1 MKYSGIY
8 IYIYINIR
16 ASGYSY
22 YIFWWVKR
30 KYILYNILTHLL
42 TSLSS
47 WRFRGARDRK
57 LPIALKTVPR
67 PPPHPPAED
76 DCTVSLSSLPPS
88 LPPSINPLFPTS
100 LTLRLPDVAV
110 ATIVFVENKVVS
122 VVDAEEFAI
131 GLFGE
136 EGEEREEGEEGEDG
150 VDEGR
155 SLPEGE

>member
-1 MKYSGIY
+1 
-8 IYIYINIR
+8 
-16 ASGYSY
+16 
-22 YIFWWVKR
+22 
-30 KYILYNILTHLL
+30 
-42 TSLSS
+42 
-47 WRFRGARDRK
+47 
-57 LPIALKTVPR
+57 
-67 PPPHPPAED
+67 
-76 DCTVSLSSLPPS
+76 
-88 LPPSINPLFPTS
+88 
-100 LTLRLPDVAV
+100 LPDVAV